1 MAIHKF
7 TLIILTNTK
16 NVDLYFLSGAN
27 ILNYLFLTN
36 FAILGKYNLKNLS
49 LSRNLHKYR
58 RERKLSLLNMHYTK
72 M

>member
-16 NVDLYFLSGAN
+16 NVDIYFLSGAN

-36 FAILGKYNLKNLS
+36 FAILGKYNLKKS
-49 LSRNLHKYR
+49 LPTQKSPQIQ
-58 RERKLSLLNMHYTK
+58 ERKLSLLNMHYTK